1 MHIPLLS
8 PSSACVCLV
17 FSHIC
22 SYLTTSFLF
31 FFFFLFPV
39 CNCSGKSDQ
48 CAFDAEQYRSTG
60 SGGRC
65 LSCTDNTD
73 GPHCERCRENHYRS
87 SAEEPCLPCNCSI
100 NGTFHL
106 LIVLTLPAKPSV
118 IHANRII
125 PCFYLMIRE
134 IKLRLNRISLKETNV

>member
-1 MHIPLLS
+1 MIQSPNAQSLSCIFPSCLHPL
-8 PSSACVCLV
+8 ACVCLV

-22 SYLTTSFLF
+22 SYLTTSFF
-31 FFFFLFPV
+31 FSPLFPV

-65 LSCTDNTD
+65 LSCRDNTD

-87 SAEEPCLPCNCSI
+87 SAEEPCLPCNCSL

-106 LIVLTLPAKPSV
+106 LYCFDVTCKALR
-118 IHANRII
+118 N
-125 PCFYLMIRE
+125 PCKQNYPLFLFNDMR
-134 IKLRLNRISLKETNV
+134 N